1 MIPTPARPPRTGGW
15 GPTLAGP
22 RGLLVAMHA
31 PFVAFAAAQGAVGV
45 GLEPSRV
52 VWPAVPAVLAAGALQ
67 LRHSLAAADGVR
79 PRHWRW
85 SLLALLVITY
95 APLPILGDRWFTL
108 HWFVV
113 ASCAMLLPPRWGLVA
128 GAADA
133 AAWPAWRL
141 AARPEG
147 WLLSAWFAELTVA
160 QQAAY
165 VLYMFAVL
173 AVGGAS
179 LYAAARLVRVGDEL
193 RAARADLAEL
203 AVGRERLRVS
213 RDLHDLLGQSLAAVA
228 LKGDLAVGL
237 LERRQVVRAAAEVE
251 DLVAVAR
258 SALHDVRGLARG
270 EPPISFAA
278 ELERG
283 ADLLAV
289 AGVDTRVAV
298 AADGLPAPAAEL
310 FGWAV
315 REGVT
320 NVLRHSVA
328 TTCAIRVWREGG
340 ALCLEIANDGAA
352 PAPAPAIYGIGGH
365 GLESLAARAA
375 ALSGIARGGP
385 TGADGFRLR
394 VEVPDS
400 SADASV
406 VSPRGIR

>member
-1 MIPTPARPPRTGGW
+1 
-15 GPTLAGP
+15 
-22 RGLLVAMHA
+22 
-31 PFVAFAAAQGAVGV
+31 
-45 GLEPSRV
+45 
-52 VWPAVPAVLAAGALQ
+52 VLAAGALQ

-85 SLLALLVITY
+85 SLLALLVITF
-95 APLPILGDRWFTL
+95 APIPTLGDRWVTV

-113 ASCAMLLPPRWGLVA
+113 ASCAMLLPRPWGLLA

-133 AAWPAWRL
+133 AGWPAWRL

-147 WLLSAWFAELTVA
+147 WPLSASFAEMTVA

-165 VLYMFAVL
+165 IFYLFAVL

-203 AVGRERLRVS
+203 AIGRERLRIS

-237 LERRQVVRAAAEVE
+237 LDRRQVARAAAEVE

-258 SALHDVRGLARG
+258 SALHSVRELAQG

-278 ELERG
+278 ELAGG
-283 ADLLAV
+283 AELLAA
-289 AGVDTRVAV
+289 AGVETRVAV
-298 AADGLPAPAAEL
+298 TADGPPAPAAEL

-328 TTCAIRVWREGG
+328 TTCVIRLWREGG
-340 ALCLEIANDGAA
+340 ALRLEITNDGANDGAVPTA
-352 PAPAPAIYGIGGH
+352 DSGGSSDGGH
-365 GLESLAARAA
+365 GLVSLAARAA
-375 ALSGIARGGP
+375 ALSGTARGAP
-385 TGADGFRLR
+385 TADGGFRLR
-394 VEVPDS
+394 VEVPEA
-400 SADASV
+400 SAMPFREV
-406 VSPRGIR
+406 R